1 MSSVNMIR
9 TWRSLALISQRKSSH
24 TNIVKTL
31 YCSSV
36 PNYGASNEVKKDVN
50 INEILAKYETKKNIT
65 ANNAIA
71 ILNAIVK
78 SNPED
83 ASAQVNQYIQSL
95 NVGQGNTDVLF
106 RALKALGEPIP
117 EELGVPPLVSFSFET
132 FLISQEI

>member
-24 TNIVKTL
+24 TNIFKTL
-31 YCSSV
+31 HCSTV
-36 PNYGASNEVKKDVN
+36 PNYAASNEVNKDVKAH
-50 INEILAKYETKKNIT
+50 EVLARYGGKKNIT

-95 NVGQGNTDVLF
+95 DVGQGKTDVLF

-117 EELGVPPLVSFSFET
+117 EELGVPPLVSFSSEA
-132 FLISQEI
+132 FLIS